1 MATNTEIAAILSQSQ
16 QNLYVTGAPTLALGN
31 NLLQTTAGTGAI
43 DLSLL
48 GGFGTSYRSAT
59 ISFSTFAS
67 GQVTFEG
74 SNNNVDFFAIYGTD
88 TGFEWTNLVYAS
100 FTNPNTAKSFT
111 IPLKFRY
118 IRARVSV
125 ALSAAVTASIVY
137 STAPYVQPLIG
148 QFPSANFMIISSMAG
163 LSGNIAVVSAPT
175 APFRN
180 YFCGLSYAD
189 GGAGGNIADV
199 WFLDSASGPGGNLFA
214 AYSRSTS
221 TVESLSFTPSS
232 PMAGTVGNPIFHYL
246 NNGTVN
252 SWGSIKYFVAP

>member
-31 NLLQTTAGTGAI
+31 NLLLTTAGTGAI

-59 ISFSTFAS
+59 ISFSTFAA

-74 SNNNVDFFAIYGTD
+74 SNNNVDFFAIFGTD
-88 TGFEWTNLVYAS
+88 TAFEWTNLVYAS
-100 FTNPNTAKSFT
+100 FLNPNTAKSFT

-118 IRARVSV
+118 IRARVSLV
-125 ALSAAVTASIVY
+125 LSAAVTATIVY

-148 QFPSANFMIISSMAG
+148 QFPSANFMQIGTMSGIAG
-163 LSGNIAVVSAPT
+163 NLVVVPAPA
-175 APFRN
+175 APFKN
-180 YFCGLSYAD
+180 YFCGLHYAD
-189 GGAGGNIADV
+189 GSAGGNVADV

-214 AYSRSTS
+214 NYSRFTTTS
-221 TVESLSFTPSS
+221 ESFNFTPSS
-232 PMAGTVGNPIFHYL
+232 PMMGSIGSPILHYL
-246 NNGTVN
+246 NNGVVN